1 MNKDELLVEKLKID
15 IESKTID
22 IQLKKERLKQM
33 QLKSS
38 STTILPTLESKRNIF
53 PLKIILV
60 VFVLL
65 VVFSFLFTSWI
76 KGVISA
82 TQSNP
87 IEKVKQIETRLKP
100 IYQKTVYHEKEASNG
115 KIILKG
121 LNTRFDVINS
131 KFDEFKRQKDTVYML
146 AYCDSIRNDYMKYK
160 QTSQSVIN
168 HLDSANINYKYIIQ
182 SKDTIIEIQSTEIA
196 KLQKKND
203 RIKLQRNLSFI
214 LNGVLGGLLII
225 K

>member
-33 QLKSS
+33 QLKSNA
-38 STTILPTLESKRNIF
+38 TTILPTLESKRDYSKIF
-53 PLKIILV
+53 AVISGPIILG
-60 VFVLL
+60 LL
-65 VVFSFLFTSWI
+65 LLIFFF
-76 KGVISA
+76 KGC
-82 TQSNP
+82 TNKKQSNP

-115 KIILKG
+115 KIILSG

-131 KFDEFKRQKDTVYML
+131 KFDEFKRQKDTVYIL
-146 AYCDSIRNDYMKYK
+146 AYCDSIRTDYMKYK